1 MDTNYVNKVLEAGS
15 NTEWEKEVKTLTT
28 FFDHL
33 DGYYIYILEELDSDA
48 QEDSLEMITRIYR
61 LCNAKSRIA
70 FYLSFKK

>member
-33 DGYYIYILEELDSDA
+33 DGFYNYILEEFDGDV
-48 QEDSLEMITRIYR
+48 QEESLETLQEFDI
-61 LCNAKSRIA
+61 CQ
-70 FYLSFKK
+70 